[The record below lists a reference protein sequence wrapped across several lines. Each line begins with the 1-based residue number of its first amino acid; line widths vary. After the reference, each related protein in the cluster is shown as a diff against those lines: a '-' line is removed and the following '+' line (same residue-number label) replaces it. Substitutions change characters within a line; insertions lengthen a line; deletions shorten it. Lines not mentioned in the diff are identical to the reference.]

1 MGNHWEEYLPY
12 CNSLRRP
19 LASSHPWQH
28 RCSAWTE
35 GEHLAVTTLLAKDI
49 FLHGVVY
56 TEGIPYGETVNESLS
71 FVIFLGS
78 YIFLG
83 SQIILSPS
91 TLRFCRL

>member
-1 MGNHWEEYLPY
+1 MPY
-12 CNSLRRP
+12 CNSFRRP
-19 LASSHPWQH
+19 LASSHPWQN

-35 GEHLAVTTLLAKDI
+35 GEHLAVSTLLAKDI

-83 SQIILSPS
+83 SQTILSPS

>member
-1 MGNHWEEYLPY
+1 MPY
-12 CNSLRRP
+12 CGSFRRP
-19 LASSHPWQH
+19 PATSHPWQH
-28 RCSAWTE
+28 RRSAWTE
-35 GEHLAVTTLLAKDI
+35 EEHLAVSTLLAKDI

-56 TEGIPYGETVNESLS
+56 TEAILYGETVNESLL

-83 SQIILSPS
+83 SQTILSPS